1 MNMPDRRKR
10 HKSMQVNSLRALGR
24 AFGVSHGAARK
35 WTRRHDWPFA
45 SEGPWIVEEVRV
57 WREANLRPDRAAGR
71 QAGKHRLPAFAAAE
85 LIYKRRVAALLQLKI
100 EEKTKKLHDVA
111 ACRERRIRQ
120 VRTVREGLADIFR
133 KTKPEIGAE
142 AADHLKKKLDEIAQ
156 RYEDG
161 LLEGP

>member
-1 MNMPDRRKR
+1 MNMSDRRKR

-35 WTRRHDWPFA
+35 WTRRHDWPFD

-57 WREANLRPDRAAGR
+57 WREANLRPDRAEGR
-71 QAGKHRLPAFAAAE
+71 QAGKPRPPAFAAAE

-100 EEKTKKLHDVA
+100 KEKRKKLHDVA

-120 VRTVREGLADIFR
+120 VRTVREDLQNLFR
-133 KTKPEIGAE
+133 KTATEISAE

-156 RYEDG
+156 RYADG